1 MRGAVSACWVDAALF
16 FVCNRIFSEGREKEK
31 GCKRICN
38 LLWVL
43 TDSNRRPSA
52 CKADALNQLS

>member
-1 MRGAVSACWVDAALF
+1 MRGAVSADGLMPLF
-16 FVCNRIFSEGREKEK
+16 SLSVIGFFSEGREKEK